1 MRTRLFTAAPIRP
14 ERNVKARAILDTPER
29 QNAALALQDII
40 INSPV
45 PRHAV
50 MEISSRNVVEG
61 TARAPHRAMY
71 KAMSLTDDDIAKPFV
86 GVCHT
91 GNEATPCNIHLPRLA
106 IKAKQGVAD
115 AGATPREF
123 STIAVSDGIAM
134 GHEGMKSSLVSR
146 EVIAD
151 SIELMVRAHQYDALV
166 GIAGCDKSLPGTMMA
181 MARLNIPSV
190 FVYGGTIMPGVLAD
204 GRELTIVDVYE
215 AVGAYDSGNISLE
228 QLKDIEDTACPNAG
242 SCGGMFT
249 ANTMASISE
258 AIGLALPGSAS
269 PPAEDARREEMAYQT
284 GAACARL
291 LLESGTRPRDIL
303 TFEAFENAIAMLNAV
318 GGSTNGIL
326 HLLALSREV
335 GVNLTYDDFE
345 RVRKRTPHITDMK
358 PGGNYVM
365 NSLDRIG
372 GIPRVMAKLL
382 DAGLLNG
389 DCITVTGRTISENL
403 GSENTRVW
411 LSQAPGATSTGVA
424 SPAAAASPPTSPAT
438 PPTATASTTFAASQD
453 HPAKKGADVPPD
465 HAPGILRGVENPIHR
480 TGTALILK
488 GTLAPDG
495 AVIKTAG
502 VEMSSFEG
510 RARVFDRE
518 EEAFEA
524 VSQGKIVPGD
534 VVVIRYEGPK
544 GGPGMRE
551 MLATT
556 AALVGQ
562 GLGRQVAMVTDG
574 RFSGGT
580 RGFMVGHVAPE
591 AYVGGPIALVED
603 GDAIRIDT
611 DSNSIDIVVPDREM
625 DARRAR
631 WQRPPPNYED
641 GALAKFASLVGS
653 ASEGAVTR
661 PVLP

>member
-1 MRTRLFTAAPIRP
+1 
-14 ERNVKARAILDTPER
+14 
-29 QNAALALQDII
+29 
-40 INSPV
+40 
-45 PRHAV
+45 

-71 KAMSLTDDDIAKPFV
+71 KAMGLNDNDLSKQFI

-91 GNEATPCNIHLPRLA
+91 GNEATPCNIHLPQLA
-106 IKAKQGVAD
+106 LEAKKGVTD
-115 AGATPREF
+115 GGATPREF

-190 FVYGGTIMPGVLAD
+190 FVYGGTIMPGMLD
-204 GRELTIVDVYE
+204 GKELTVVDVYE
-215 AVGAYDSGNISLE
+215 AVGAYDAGKLSLE
-228 QLKDIEDTACPNAG
+228 DLKNIENVACPSAG

-269 PPAEDARREEMAYQT
+269 PPAEDERRNKMVYDS
-284 GAACARL
+284 GIACAK
-291 LLESGTRPRDIL
+291 LLEMNIRPKEIL
-303 TFEAFENAIAMLNAV
+303 TFEAFENAIMMLNSV

-326 HLLALSREV
+326 HLLALANEV
-335 GVNLTYDDFE
+335 NIDLTYDDFE
-345 RVRKRTPHITDMK
+345 RIRKRTPHLADMK

-365 NSLDRIG
+365 NSLDKIG
-372 GIPRVMAKLL
+372 GIPFVLKKLL
-382 DAGLLNG
+382 EKGLLNKN
-389 DCITVTGRTISENL
+389 CMTVTGKTIKENL
-403 GSENTRVW
+403 NSIK
-411 LSQAPGATSTGVA
+411 L
-424 SPAAAASPPTSPAT
+424 
-438 PPTATASTTFAASQD
+438 
-453 HPAKKGADVPPD
+453 PD
-465 HAPGILRGVENPIHR
+465 TEQHIVRSIENPLHEV
-480 TGTALILK
+480 GTAVILK
-488 GTLAPDG
+488 GSLAPEG

-502 VEMSSFEG
+502 VDMTKFTGS
-510 RARVFDRE
+510 AKVYDRE
-518 EEAFEA
+518 EYAFDA
-524 VSQGKIVPGD
+524 VSKGEIDEGD

-562 GLGRQVAMVTDG
+562 GLGKKVAMVTDG

-591 AYVGGPIALVED
+591 AYVGGPIALVKND
-603 GDAIRIDT
+603 DKITIDT
-611 DSNSIDIVVPDREM
+611 ETNIIDLHVSEEELEN
-625 DARRAR
+625 RRKQ
-631 WQRPPPNYED
+631 WKKPEPNYKT
-641 GALAKFASLVGS
+641 GALAKYATLVGS
-653 ASEGAVTR
+653 AANGAITSSN
-661 PVLP
+661 P